1 MESTATST
9 SFKTTTLTRTY
20 KAPRQL
26 VFDCFMQPEH
36 LVNWFHADGG
46 WYTPFANIDARP
58 GGELAIGFSSADNS
72 MQFTLG
78 GKFDVIEEPSYISY
92 TMGDGRPVYIT
103 LDEVDG
109 GTKVTLEFGLETMNT
124 EEMQRHGWGQILK
137 NLELHLLRSRQ
148 GIKQEEAVVMERV
161 LNAPRQLVWDAWT
174 KPEMMKK
181 WWGPRVFTCPIAEI
195 DLKTGGKWTFVMRP
209 KEGVGDGTDI
219 WCTGR
224 YIYLDPINQ
233 LVFTDSFA
241 DEKSNVVSGAVY
253 GMPDVTVLEMLVT
266 VDLQDIGEKTRM
278 IIRHEGLPLSQ
289 QAGAT
294 AGWGESLDKLE
305 ESLQ

>member
-1 MESTATST
+1 MENTATST
-9 SFKTTTLTRTY
+9 DFKTTTLTRTV

-26 VFDCFMQPEH
+26 VFDCFLKPDH
-36 LVNWFHADGG
+36 LTKWHHADGG

-78 GKFDVIEEPSYISY
+78 GTFEKIVEPSFISY
-92 TMGDGRPVYIT
+92 RIADGRPVSIT
-103 LDEVDG
+103 LADAPNG
-109 GTKVTLEFGLETMNT
+109 GTTITWEFGLENVNS
-124 EEMQRHGWGQILK
+124 EEMQRHGWGQMLK
-137 NLELHLLRSRQ
+137 NLDLYLLRSRQ
-148 GIKQEEAVVMERV
+148 GIKQDESVVLERV
-161 LNAPRQLVWDAWT
+161 FNAPRQLVWDAWT

-181 WWGPRVFTCPIAEI
+181 WWGPRAFSCPVAEI

-209 KEGVGDGTDI
+209 EEGKDI

-224 YIYLDPINQ
+224 YIYVDPINQ

-266 VDLQDIGEKTRM
+266 VDLQDVGDKTRM
-278 IIRHEGLPLSQ
+278 IIHHEGLPISQ
-289 QAGAT
+289 QANAT

-305 ESLQ
+305 ESLH